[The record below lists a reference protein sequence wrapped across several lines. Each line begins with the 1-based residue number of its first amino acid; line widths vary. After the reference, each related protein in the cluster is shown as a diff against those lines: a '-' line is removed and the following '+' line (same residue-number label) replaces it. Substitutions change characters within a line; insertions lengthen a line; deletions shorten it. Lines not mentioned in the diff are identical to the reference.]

1 MQAPAFAPDAAPAV
15 RNLLQARILSRLF
28 ADQVGAT
35 ARLAL
40 KGGMALRVAHGS
52 ERQTKDIDLDADA
65 SLPLARAQKVVRR
78 AVHEATGGGWLAQV
92 VVSEPKQTGTTARW
106 KIRGVLPDSGAAL
119 HLTVELSFRHTIQAH
134 EVRMVDWRPDGD
146 GAVTARIPVYRDS
159 VLVLS
164 KIHALMS
171 PNRDAPRDVVD
182 LYLLFQAG
190 ADIPLNE
197 LALQIP
203 PPPRDAVIQ
212 ALWDKMEGMD
222 DGRFRTE
229 VLPNWTPP
237 EATDA
242 VPAPDW
248 ASMRLLVAERVEAA
262 LRAAPEVAMP
272 PGGARRVGP

>member
-78 AVHEATGGGWLAQV
+78 AVREATAGGWLTDV

-106 KIRGVLPDSGAAL
+106 KIRGLLPDSGAAL
-119 HLTVELSFRHTIQAH
+119 HLTVELSFRHAIQAH
-134 EVRMVDWRPDGD
+134 EVRLVDWHPDGV
-146 GAVTARIPVYRDS
+146 AATRIPVYQDS

-190 ADIPLNE
+190 ADILLGD

-212 ALWDKMEGMD
+212 TLWDKMEGMD

-229 VLPNWTPP
+229 VLPNWTLP
-237 EATDA
+237 EATGA
-242 VPAPDW
+242 VPVPDW

-262 LRAAPEVAMP
+262 LRAAPEVARP